1 MDKLP
6 DATSLINQ
14 LKEAVDVCKPKKT
27 RHQNGTEDQQESN
40 PMKKTAALRDSPRL
54 LSKLMLQSTNSQTH
68 NENNPATAAVQH
80 VAGGREENGSTGRHE

>member
-1 MDKLP
+1 MDRLP

-27 RHQNGTEDQQESN
+27 RNHNGDDQQESN
-40 PMKKTAALRDSPRL
+40 QTSTKKTALRDSPRL

-68 NENNPATAAVQH
+68 NENNPASTAH
-80 VAGGREENGSTGRHE
+80 VAVKEENGSTGRHE